1 MSRIGI
7 WISLQ
12 LTGLRASADKPKEA
26 GNASPDATFNGY
38 EMLSCQEKQD
48 THEEESPVHF
58 VSICM
63 LTLGKKVIRNQG
75 ETVLAGL
82 KEFCHAAGS

>member
-1 MSRIGI
+1 MTRTGI

-12 LTGLRASADKPKEA
+12 LTGLGASADRPKEA
-26 GNASPDATFNGY
+26 GSASPDATFNHY

-63 LTLGKKVIRNQG
+63 LTLGKKVIRIQG
-75 ETVLAGL
+75 EIVQVGL